1 LDLWYL
7 CRLGGFQAQRVSIS
21 EPIAT
26 IVAAVIAAA
35 AGIIGTYFAYVLPE
49 KRKRPALLADF
60 IDTIAKDVTE
70 MTTMFE
76 REEIPHV
83 AGHSLDSKIEF
94 FETSTNQVPLTA
106 KALETLTK
114 LRELSKEAENVDTYM
129 YLGSNGEPLRADWI
143 TKAKRIVGDLRGEAA
158 KLRLG

>member
-1 LDLWYL
+1 L

-83 AGHSLDSKIEF
+83 AGTRWIRRSNSSKL
-94 FETSTNQVPLTA
+94 Q
-106 KALETLTK
+106 
-114 LRELSKEAENVDTYM
+114 
-129 YLGSNGEPLRADWI
+129 
-143 TKAKRIVGDLRGEAA
+143 RIKYHLPPR
-158 KLRLG
+158 RWRR